1 MKPTRTILI
10 ADDHPI
16 FRKGLAELLADD
28 PALTIVAQAVDGETA
43 WSLIESHRPS
53 VAILDVQM
61 PKASG
66 LRVARRIREEHPEV
80 RVILLTMHDDEQ
92 LLNEA
97 LDAGVHGF
105 VLKES
110 AMSELLDCI
119 HAVLADKTFISP
131 SLTDALLRRR
141 RQAEALRRERPGL
154 ERLTPSER
162 RVLKMIAHDRT
173 SKEIADTLGISP
185 RTVDTH
191 RQNICQKLDLRG
203 THSLLKFAYDH
214 KSSL

>member
-1 MKPTRTILI
+1 MKRSHAILI

-16 FRKGLAELLADD
+16 FRKGVAEILAGEPGIAV
-28 PALTIVAQAVDGETA
+28 VAEASDGEAA
-43 WSLIESHRPS
+43 WKHIETNRPA
-53 VAILDVQM
+53 VVILDVQM
-61 PKASG
+61 PKVSG
-66 LRVARRIREEHPEV
+66 LLVARQVRREHPDV
-80 RVILLTMHDDEQ
+80 RVILLTMHNDDE

-97 LDAGVHGF
+97 LDLGVHGY

-119 HAVLADKTFISP
+119 HAVLANKTFVSP
-131 SLTDALLRRR
+131 ALTDALLRRR
-141 RQAEALRRERPGL
+141 RKTETLHRERPGL

-162 RVLKMIAHDRT
+162 RVLTLIAHDRT

-191 RQNICQKLDLRG
+191 RQNICLKLDLRG